1 MWIFPIIG
9 FSMMLLVMYT
19 FFGPKGL
26 VRRYFLNDT
35 QHEIQVETL
44 HPIDKP
50 EDILSRR
57 YANGEITREVFLQ
70 MKHDLSKEL

>member
-9 FSMMLLVMYT
+9 FSMMLFMMYT

-26 VRRYFLNDT
+26 VRRFFLNDT
-35 QHEIQVETL
+35 QHEIQVEAL
-44 HPIDKP
+44 HSIDKP

-57 YANGEITREVFLQ
+57 YASGDITREEFLQ
-70 MKHDLSKEL
+70 MNHDLHNR